1 MNKLMWAQVIP
12 PQRRSLA
19 YSLDLAISGII
30 NAATMPLAGMV
41 IEHYGGHAATRVS
54 DDDASDAPAPAA
66 APADNLSNAR
76 AIEDGL
82 LLLIM
87 LSFGVKLF
95 VRPHVNFTGVLLLHA
110 VVHPSV
116 SQPLK
121 SPHPG
126 RPQIMGRWS
135 LALPSLL

>member
-1 MNKLMWAQVIP
+1 MPAYRLPFTAYVHINKPAHVGAQVIP

-41 IEHYGGHAATRVS
+41 IEHYGGHAAVRVS

-95 VRPHVNFTGVLLLHA
+95 VRTPMPISPECISCMLLF
-110 VVHPSV
+110 
-116 SQPLK
+116 
-121 SPHPG
+121 
-126 RPQIMGRWS
+126 I
-135 LALPSLL
+135 